1 MSNQVINLG
10 IDLGTSFSL
19 VAKLDALGNP
29 QIIKG
34 DSHMR
39 SSLPSVVSFQASEPE
54 IGESA
59 RMTREA
65 QNTFS
70 MFKRNMGLTK
80 EAVEVNNE
88 GVYPYEVNK
97 ESNGIKTEVYSP
109 VELSAMILTKLREWV
124 EMEQPPV
131 DIGSVVVTVPAHFG
145 DSARRA
151 TEAAAEKA
159 GLHNIKLISE
169 PTAAAI
175 YCSVMIQNELP
186 KGVFAVYDIGG
197 GTFDV
202 TIFRT
207 DGVNEIEEVV
217 TLGDQN
223 LGGEDFDRQLRELV
237 KIKYYEIT
245 GEEITNE
252 DVSLDMVERGK
263 IRLCSDAEEWVT
275 RVLRENITVT
285 RSEFEQEINIAIAQT
300 GVLCQTVLD
309 EAREK
314 FDITNIDQ
322 VILAGGSSRIP
333 LVKKLVQQVFHQEPV
348 ILGNVDEIV
357 AMGAV
362 IYATI
367 SGDKSLLNEAQAMK
381 FNHLKVLLRT
391 GSTFGTVIWDDESEF
406 EGQLIVTPVIE
417 RGSRIPA
424 QESIETRT
432 RLDGQKVIQIQIT
445 ESLTGETNPKWVE
458 IIAKGVLELPPPHGP
473 PGRKIKTTFVYDENQ
488 IMDCEVKDI
497 QSGVLWSE
505 HVAVGRHSDLK
516 DEV

>member
-10 IDLGTSFSL
+10 IDLGTTFSL
-19 VAKLDALGNP
+19 VARLDALGTP

-39 SSLPSVVSFQASEPE
+39 SSLPSVVSFEASEPE

-80 EAVEVNNE
+80 EEVEVKNQ
-88 GVYPYEVNK
+88 GVYPYEVKK

-145 DSARRA
+145 DSARRD

-159 GLHNIKLISE
+159 GLNNIKLISE

-175 YCSVMIQNELP
+175 YYSVIQNELP

-202 TIFRT
+202 TILKA
-207 DGVNEIEEVV
+207 DGGNEIEEVV
-217 TLGDQN
+217 TLGDKE

-237 KIKYYEIT
+237 KIKYYEVT
-245 GEEITNE
+245 GEELTNE
-252 DVSLDMVERGK
+252 DVSLDTVERGK
-263 IRLCSDAEEWVT
+263 IRLCSGAEEWVT

-285 RSEFEQEINIAIAQT
+285 RAEFEREIKIAIEQT
-300 GVLCQTVLD
+300 GVLCQKVLD

-333 LVKKLVQQVFHQEPV
+333 LVKKLVQQIFHQEPV

-362 IYATI
+362 MYATI
-367 SGDKSLLNEAQAMK
+367 SGDKSFLNEAQAMK

-391 GSTFGTVIWDDESEF
+391 GSTFGSVIWDDESKF
-406 EGQLIVTPVIE
+406 EDQLIVAPVIE
-417 RGSRIPA
+417 RGSIIPA
-424 QESIETRT
+424 EESIKTATLE
-432 RLDGQKVIQIQIT
+432 DGQKTVHVRIT
-445 ESLTGETNPKWVE
+445 ESLSGETNPKFVD
-458 IIAKGVLELPPPHGP
+458 IIAEGVLELPPPHGP
-473 PGRKIKTTFVYDENQ
+473 AGRKLKTTFIYDENQ

-497 QSGVLWSE
+497 QSGALWSE

-516 DEV
+516 DDV